1 MSDDG
6 LDQRLPPM
14 KDLNLLLV
22 FEALWLERSVTA
34 AGERLGVSQAAVSA
48 SLKRLRD
55 DYKDKLFTLV
65 GRRMQPTPVATE
77 IASQVTAALALIRKT
92 HNEPQSF
99 DPHAAKRLFVV
110 RTRDVGEIVC
120 LPDIV
125 RSLEDDAPGIRLRT
139 VFRPLDETIAGLAG
153 GQIDLALGFLPSL
166 EAGIHKRLLFEQ
178 HYVCVVRQGHPL
190 ERQPLTAATIKSQN
204 HLLVEYSGSGHAV
217 LEHALKRLSG
227 KESIRVRIP
236 QYLSAP
242 HFIIN
247 SDLLWIAPAILAE
260 TLARHY
266 PLVVRPLPISLP
278 RFEVALYWHD
288 RYHGDPGNKWLR
300 EYIATQLQG
309 RPEIAA
315 RRSGRKIKIS

>member
-1 MSDDG
+1 
-6 LDQRLPPM
+6 M

-22 FEALWLERSVTA
+22 FEALLLERSVTA

-48 SLKRLRD
+48 SLKRLRE
-55 DYKDKLFTLV
+55 DYQDKLFTLV
-65 GRRMQPTPVATE
+65 GRRMQPTPLATQ
-77 IASQVTAALALIRKT
+77 IASQVTAALSLVRQT
-92 HNEPQSF
+92 HREPQSF
-99 DPHAAKRLFVV
+99 NPQTAKRQFVV

-125 RSLEDDAPGIRLRT
+125 HSLEGMAPGIQLRT

-166 EAGIHKRLLFEQ
+166 EAGIHKRHLFEQ
-178 HYVCVVRQGHPL
+178 HYVCVIRKGHPL
-190 ERQPLTAATIKSQN
+190 ERQRLTAAALRSQK

-217 LEHALKRLSG
+217 LERALTRLSG
-227 KESIRVRIP
+227 KESIKMRIP

-242 HFIIN
+242 HFIVN

-266 PLVVRPLPISLP
+266 SLIIRPLPIDLP
-278 RFEVALYWHD
+278 SFEVALYWHE

-300 EYIATQLQG
+300 EYISTQLQG
-309 RPEIAA
+309 RRTIASP
-315 RRSGRKIKIS
+315 RRRPQGRVS